1 MRLTDHSARS
11 APTACWNGLR
21 GTVRCS
27 SVAAV
32 EQALPKSRAR
42 AGGHGIVLI
51 LRACDWSKSLDFIGL
66 WARVHCRIVVLKSAK
81 SRNYSVPKNDPI
93 HNAPNTTALYK
104 AIKDQMVF
112 CDVVLIMAGKY
123 ATYSKW
129 IDNEI
134 QIAKG
139 DFNKPIVG
147 IRPWGNEQISSV
159 VSGAAD
165 ELVGWNTS
173 SIVSAIR
180 KLDP

>member
-81 SRNYSVPKNDPI
+81 SRLIGI
-93 HNAPNTTALYK
+93 HGATADKL
-104 AIKDQMVF
+104 
-112 CDVVLIMAGKY
+112 
-123 ATYSKW
+123 T
-129 IDNEI
+129 
-134 QIAKG
+134 
-139 DFNKPIVG
+139 
-147 IRPWGNEQISSV
+147 
-159 VSGAAD
+159 AARA
-165 ELVGWNTS
+165 ELG
-173 SIVSAIR
+173 
-180 KLDP
+180 L

>member
-11 APTACWNGLR
+11 APTAYWDGLR

-81 SRNYSVPKNDPI
+81 SPFVAQIRNVRGKTCMCRSQLMHDHHVGRSQRLGACPHVP
-93 HNAPNTTALYK
+93 
-104 AIKDQMVF
+104 
-112 CDVVLIMAGKY
+112 VVRKQHDLCARRY
-123 ATYSKW
+123 
-129 IDNEI
+129 
-134 QIAKG
+134 
-139 DFNKPIVG
+139 VG
-147 IRPWGNEQISSV
+147 
-159 VSGAAD
+159 
-165 ELVGWNTS
+165 
-173 SIVSAIR
+173 
-180 KLDP
+180 